1 MGQKVHP
8 IGFRLGVSKD
18 WQAKWY
24 AGKGYVDLIQEDL
37 RIRQAINSKYGSDD
51 ISRVEIERS
60 RNQVTVTVHTARP
73 GIVIGRGGQRVDEMR
88 QSLEKIAG
96 KRVRLNI
103 IEVAQPELD
112 AYLVARSI
120 AQQMERRISHRRAMK
135 QAISRAVER
144 GAQGIKITCAGRLSG
159 SEYARK
165 ETLHQGRVPL
175 HTLRADIDYA
185 QAEAHTTLGRTG
197 VKVWIYKGDVIS
209 EAEKQFLEGSLLT
222 PVDERTK
229 VEEVAPAGGET
240 VTAEVAA
247 PAPITADDLAEA
259 EEQVQVAVS
268 DTAEDMQAE
277 AEGKPE
283 ETAQPEAVVP
293 EKPQAKPKSKVKA
306 QSEEITAAA
315 EKPQPEGRAK
325 AKAKVKEEAE
335 APSEPKAKAKGRAKA
350 EGETG
355 TVDKPKTKST
365 AKVKEKD
372 AAADKPRARTK
383 SKAKAEAGDDTA
395 DNTEVKNREKA
406 ESD

>member
-24 AGKGYVDLIQEDL
+24 ADKAYTDLIQEDL
-37 RIRQAINSKYGSDD
+37 RIRQAISDKYGSDD

-60 RNQVTVTVHTARP
+60 ANQVTVTVYTARP

-88 QSLEKIAG
+88 QSLEKTAG

-103 IEVAQPELD
+103 LEVAQPELD

-135 QAISRAVER
+135 QAISRAIER

-209 EAEKQFLEGSLLT
+209 ESEKQFLEGSLLT
-222 PVDERTK
+222 PVEEREK
-229 VEEVAPAGGET
+229 VEEVAS
-240 VTAEVAA
+240 
-247 PAPITADDLAEA
+247 AEA
-259 EEQVQVAVS
+259 EAVAEEVAVPADS
-268 DTAEDMQAE
+268 ARVEEIEMREPVLTEVAKTGEEEQKEAE
-277 AEGKPE
+277 AKAE
-283 ETAQPEAVVP
+283 ETVEA
-293 EKPQAKPKSKVKA
+293 EAK
-306 QSEEITAAA
+306 AA
-315 EKPQPEGRAK
+315 EKPKAK
-325 AKAKVKEEAE
+325 ARAKVKEEAE
-335 APSEPKAKAKGRAKA
+335 AVEKPKPKAKTKVKEEAEVEEKPKAKAKAKA
-350 EGETG
+350 KEEAEAAE
-355 TVDKPKTKST
+355 KPKAKAR
-365 AKVKEKD
+365 AKVKEE
-372 AAADKPRARTK
+372 AEEP
-383 SKAKAEAGDDTA
+383 EAG
-395 DNTEVKNREKA
+395 
-406 ESD
+406 